1 MFRLYSE
8 HVPLGEIDAPL
19 LRTLAA
25 CGVELAVAAF
35 AGHEGEY
42 HGLAERAERAEV
54 PLVLWPLLDDAR
66 GRWPSGGNAAA
77 FREHVLRFIEEL
89 PPGTLLFDLEPPL
102 AWTRAALRAR
112 YLPRPRAK
120 GGHLRLARAL
130 RERGWRLESVVP
142 PMLVYGRR
150 WERWLGTPA
159 TELACARV
167 EPMVYTSLFEG
178 YSRGLVSRRVARD
191 LLVRITRRSGG
202 AISLGV
208 VGPGALGDERA
219 YRDVDELRDDVALAR
234 AAGATQLSLYALD
247 GMLTRGGVDTWL
259 DAFTRTPA
267 GALPHATRRG
277 ALLELA
283 GALLG

>member
-19 LRTLAA
+19 LRGLRAY
-25 CGVELAVAAF
+25 GVELAVAAF
-35 AGHEGEY
+35 AGHEDEY
-42 HGLAERAERAEV
+42 HALARRAQRAQV
-54 PLVLWPLLDDAR
+54 PLVVWPLLDDAR
-66 GRWPSGGNAAA
+66 GRWPSGGNVAA
-77 FREHVLRFIEEL
+77 FREHVLDFIEGL
-89 PPGTLLFDLEPPL
+89 APGTLLFDLEPPL
-102 AWTRAALRAR
+102 AWTRAALR
-112 YLPRPRAK
+112 
-120 GGHLRLARAL
+120 LAREL

-159 TELACARV
+159 AELACARM
-167 EPMVYTSLFEG
+167 EPMAYTSLFEG

-202 AISLGV
+202 AVALGV

-219 YRDVDELRDDVALAR
+219 YRDVDELRDDVSLAR
-234 AAGATQLSLYALD
+234 AAGATRLSLYALD
-247 GMLTRGGVDTWL
+247 GLLERGAPERWL
-259 DAFTRTPA
+259 EAFTRTRA
-267 GALPHATRRG
+267 GALPRATRRG
-277 ALLELA
+277 ALLEFA